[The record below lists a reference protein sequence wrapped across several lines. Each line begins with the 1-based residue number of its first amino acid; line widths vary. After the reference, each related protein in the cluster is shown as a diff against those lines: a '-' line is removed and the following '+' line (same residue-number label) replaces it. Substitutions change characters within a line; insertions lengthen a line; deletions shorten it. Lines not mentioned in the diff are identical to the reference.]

1 MKKEY
6 EIKNREAA
14 NVQKVYRGYQGRVRA
29 KLEKQADDKEVD
41 ELKMCVVS
49 RRVARARAHTHTCSR
64 GSKGEKRAYTLLAR
78 SVRRHHAG
86 IRSGSRC

>member
-6 EIKNREAA
+6 QIKNREAA

-49 RRVARARAHTHTCSR
+49 RARARTHTHTL
-64 GSKGEKRAYTLLAR
+64 GSKGEKRADTLHAR
-78 SVRRHHAG
+78 SARRHHAG